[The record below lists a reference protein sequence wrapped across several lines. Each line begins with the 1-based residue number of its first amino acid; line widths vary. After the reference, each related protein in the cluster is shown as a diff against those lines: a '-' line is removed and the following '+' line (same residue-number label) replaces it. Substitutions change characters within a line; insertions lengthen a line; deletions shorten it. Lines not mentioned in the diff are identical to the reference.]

1 MNLQELLQETTSLP
15 LDKRLEFIDLLLSS
29 FQEIDQEKQKN
40 WLLVAQSRREEILSG
55 KMQKIDSDVVF
66 KEVHKRF
73 QK

>member
-15 LDKRLEFIDLLLSS
+15 IDKRMEFVDLLLSS

-55 KMQKIDSDVVF
+55 KMQKVDSYVVF
-66 KEVHKRF
+66 NEVQKRF